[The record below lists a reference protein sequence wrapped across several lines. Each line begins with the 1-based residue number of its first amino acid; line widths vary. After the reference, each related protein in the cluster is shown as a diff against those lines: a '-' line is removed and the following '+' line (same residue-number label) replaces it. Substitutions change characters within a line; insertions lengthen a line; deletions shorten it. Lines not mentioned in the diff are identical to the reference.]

1 MQVGARLTSK
11 GQLTIPKEV
20 REALGL
26 RAGDRVFFTVR
37 DGAAVLAK
45 VPGFLELASSV
56 PVPAELSGKSWKEI
70 REETW
75 RRVAHDVVER
85 SKPS

>member
-1 MQVGARLTSK
+1 MQVGARVTSK
-11 GQLTIPKEV
+11 GQLTIPKDV

-37 DGAAVLAK
+37 DGGAVLAK
-45 VPGFLELASSV
+45 VPDFLELSGSV
-56 PVPAELSGKSWKEI
+56 PVPPELSGKSWNEI

-75 RRVAHDVVER
+75 RRVAHDVVESSKR
-85 SKPS
+85 S

>member
-11 GQLTIPKEV
+11 GQLTIPKDV
-20 REALGL
+20 RDALGL

-45 VPGFLELASSV
+45 VPDFLELAGSV
-56 PVPAELSGKSWKEI
+56 PVPPELSGKSWTEI

>member
-1 MQVGARLTSK
+1 MEVRGRMTSK

-20 REALGL
+20 RDALEL
-26 RAGDRVFFTVR
+26 RTGDYVTFRVQ
-37 DGAAVLAK
+37 DGAAVMAK
-45 VPGFLELASSV
+45 VPDFLELAGSV

-75 RRVAHDVVER
+75 RRVAHDAVQR
-85 SKPS
+85 SKRS

>member
-1 MQVGARLTSK
+1 MEAGARMTSK

-26 RAGDRVFFTVR
+26 RTGDHVTFRVR
-37 DGAAVLAK
+37 DGAAVMAK
-45 VPGFLELASSV
+45 VPDFLDLAGSV
-56 PVPAELSGKSWKEI
+56 PVPAELSGKSWREI

-75 RRVAHDVVER
+75 RRVAHDEVQR
-85 SKPS
+85 SKRS